1 MAAKIRNHQKI
12 DPPNP
17 EVDAVNSPTPSPH
30 AAFDYLYPD
39 IDPRQSLRISTG
51 QRIALTTA
59 SATLAFGAATGN
71 LTVLGVGLI
80 LVISS
85 IFTISSH
92 PRWRIRR
99 EARARF
105 PEQPWQDN
113 PPARLAPAAWLLITA
128 LCLITFLVAPTI
140 WGGLIAAII
149 TAAAVWFLPGLSPR
163 WCQEE
168 PLPEESQHSMEEA
181 AP

>member
-1 MAAKIRNHQKI
+1 MALRICNSQKI

-17 EVDAVNSPTPSPH
+17 EVDAVNSPTPAPH
-30 AAFDYLYPD
+30 TAFDYLYPD
-39 IDPRQSLRISTG
+39 IDPRQGLRISTG
-51 QRIALTTA
+51 QRIALATA

-71 LTVLGVGLI
+71 PTVLGVGLI

-85 IFTISSH
+85 ILTTSSH

-99 EARARF
+99 EAHARF

-113 PPARLAPAAWLLITA
+113 PPARLAPAVWLLITA

-140 WGGLIAAII
+140 WGGSIAATI
-149 TAAAVWFLPGLSPR
+149 TAVAIWFLPGLSPR
-163 WCQEE
+163 WRKEA
-168 PLPEESQHSMEEA
+168 PLPEESQHSMRLTT
-181 AP
+181 P